1 MAAAKLCERTNG
13 AHIYMRLRLDSGRI
27 VEIDVYLREDG
38 ITYRTSADH
47 CPGDH
52 PDDLRN
58 QIISAFNELY

>member
-1 MAAAKLCERTNG
+1 MAAVKLREYTNG
-13 AHIYMRLRLDSGRI
+13 THIYMRLRLDSGRI
-27 VEIDVYLREDG
+27 EEIDVYLREYG
-38 ITYRTSADH
+38 ITCRTSADH